1 MFHTLS
7 HKSNLNMLSPCSF
20 LQTGKL
26 PRNLPALRAM
36 EMAQRTNSFATATP
50 TAGGG
55 QQAAED
61 SDDSEMEYMIPL
73 HSE

>member
-1 MFHTLS
+1 MNTL
-7 HKSNLNMLSPCSF
+7 LPCSF
-20 LQTGKL
+20 LQAGKL

-36 EMAQRTNSFATATP
+36 EMAERTNSYAAGRAAGQLPLQQQQP
-50 TAGGG
+50 TA
-55 QQAAED
+55 AMEDD

>member
-1 MFHTLS
+1 
-7 HKSNLNMLSPCSF
+7 MLSPCSSF

-36 EMAQRTNSFATATP
+36 EMAQRTNSFATP
-50 TAGGG
+50 TAGGEG
-55 QQAAED
+55 GQLAMQQATADD

>member
-1 MFHTLS
+1 
-7 HKSNLNMLSPCSF
+7 MLSPCSF

-36 EMAQRTNSFATATP
+36 EMAQRTNSFATGTATP
-50 TAGGG
+50 TGGG
-55 QQAAED
+55 QLAMQQATADD